1 MQANA
6 AASLQTTAQD
16 YGRFV
21 SAILKGT
28 GLKRET
34 HLGMLKPQISVGNGG
49 TNTIDRAPEKLSP
62 SISWGLGWGL
72 QRTGDGIS
80 FWHWGDNGNSKAYV
94 VAFERQ
100 KLGVVVFANSATG
113 LSIVREIVDAAVGGD
128 QPALAWLKYESYKS
142 PARQLLKNILARGAE
157 AALGEYRQWRKG
169 RAADEVINEN
179 QMNRIGYDLLGLKRI
194 KDAIEVFKLNVEDYP
209 QSANTW
215 DSLGEAYMT
224 SGEKEQ
230 AIKNYQRSVELNPNN
245 TNGVEALK
253 KLRETKEN

>member
-1 MQANA
+1 FRA
-6 AASLQTTAQD
+6 AEAGRGGLCQQRDGSLHRARD
-16 YGRFV
+16 RRRGRRR
-21 SAILKGT
+21 G
-28 GLKRET
+28 
-34 HLGMLKPQISVGNGG
+34 
-49 TNTIDRAPEKLSP
+49 
-62 SISWGLGWGL
+62 
-72 QRTGDGIS
+72 
-80 FWHWGDNGNSKAYV
+80 
-94 VAFERQ
+94 
-100 KLGVVVFANSATG
+100 
-113 LSIVREIVDAAVGGD
+113 
-128 QPALAWLKYESYKS
+128 
-142 PARQLLKNILARGAE
+142 PARARVAEIRVVQIARQPLKNILARGAE